1 MGAEQLRMSNRLGPL
16 LFTNNQLYAGKFYPS
31 NPILQC
37 GITGGRERE
46 TEKDKARERE
56 RERKK
61 KREREKE
68 RKKKREKEKD
78 RKNDRKNAKEMWNNL
93 GEKEREQKIKKD
105 KRRKRKKASLYED
118 RNI

>member
-46 TEKDKARERE
+46 AEKDKARERE

-61 KREREKE
+61 KRERE
-68 RKKKREKEKD
+68 RKK
-78 RKNDRKNAKEMWNNL
+78 
-93 GEKEREQKIKKD
+93 EKERERERQK
-105 KRRKRKKASLYED
+105 E
-118 RNI
+118 